1 MKKELSH
8 PIQVFNWKKDE
19 FLLSYDAYPDKLKGW
34 EISHDGDDK
43 VMRTSH

>member
-1 MKKELSH
+1 MKKELSL
-8 PIQVFNWKKDE
+8 PIQIFNWKKDE
-19 FLLSYDAYPDKLKGW
+19 FLLSYPDKLKGW